1 MISKIHIPKGT
12 LPYIFGS
19 DHDELKLNLVNEE
32 MDIDLNYIEN
42 KNSSG
47 SKRESKYISNFW
59 GENIQSVSAIVG
71 NNGAGKSTLLK
82 AIRDGNCQ
90 FIGTDGKK
98 IPHNSKLIFY
108 YNSILGY
115 DDTPNTRSKTKN
127 VLTLSKF
134 SILQNDREYADS
146 EFSRFLKIH
155 NNAMLERIFRLIKNK
170 KIYAKLLE
178 LGLPTINN
186 IKIKI
191 NHSNKDYYNIP
202 DTFKPFFQYFKDDSE
217 RKQKDVERIFE
228 SKDNSINNEKEFYEK
243 SLYERKSIEKHLF
256 KENIIEAVIKRVH
269 LIFEE
274 TGNIYIR
281 EGFIRGGKTVE
292 YLKTKNI
299 CGLEEAFYW
308 FLDNAYI
315 KVNNIEF
322 QLPVQE
328 IKKLIEVLL
337 SKIEKSN
344 EFDFLRNYPNYHNYV
359 FNANNFN
366 TLEIID
372 AYQDFT
378 KEFKKHFKVTD
389 EPLFNFSTDRELS
402 SGEKLMYEQFS
413 IFNEQVSRIEK
424 KRDKLNNTDEYL
436 ILLDEADVCF
446 HPLWKKKY
454 INMLLEILPLIF
466 VNKKLQIIFTT
477 HDPLTLSDIPHQNI
491 LFLGKGENY
500 TKVLTNKRK
509 TFGANI
515 SNLLADSFFL
525 EDGLVGDFA
534 KKKIEEVIH
543 VLNKMIENKNNNQHI
558 DISQEEQQRIRYL
571 IRMVDE
577 HIIQSK
583 LIKMYNEAF
592 GPSIDNEIQ
601 ELEERLNYLKNLK
614 NKTHD

>member
-1 MISKIHIPKGT
+1 MISKIHIPKRT

-19 DHDELKLNLVNEE
+19 DHEALTLNLVNEA
-32 MDIDLNYIEN
+32 MGTDLNYIEN

-47 SKRESKYISNFW
+47 SKKEPKYISNFW

-98 IPHNSKLIFY
+98 IPHNSKLILY

-115 DDTPNTRSKTKN
+115 DDTPSVILNTKN

-134 SILQNDREYADS
+134 SLLKEGS
-146 EFSRFLKIH
+146 EHLNSDFSRLLKVH
-155 NNAMLERIFRLIKNK
+155 NNAMFEKILSLIQNQKVYN
-170 KIYAKLLE
+170 KLLE
-178 LGLPTINN
+178 LGLPSINN
-186 IKIKI
+186 INIKL
-191 NHSNKDYYNIP
+191 NYSNKDYYNIP
-202 DTFKPFFQYFKDDSE
+202 DIFKPFFQYFKDDRD
-217 RKQKDVERIFE
+217 RKQKERKKIFE
-228 SKDNSINNEKEFYEK
+228 SRDNSINRNKE
-243 SLYERKSIEKHLF
+243 LF
-256 KENIIEAVIKRVH
+256 KVEIIEAVIKRVH
-269 LIFEE
+269 SIFEK

-292 YLKTKNI
+292 YLKTKKI
-299 CGLEEAFYW
+299 YGLKDAFYW

-315 KVNNIEF
+315 KVDNQEF
-322 QLPVQE
+322 ELPVQE

-337 SKIEKSN
+337 STIEKSN
-344 EFDFLRNYPNYHNYV
+344 EFDIRHDYY
-359 FNANNFN
+359 FNASNLN

-413 IFNEQVSRIEK
+413 IFNEQVYRIEK

-454 INMLLEILPLIF
+454 INMLLEVLPLIF

-491 LFLGKGENY
+491 LFLGKGEKC

-558 DISQEEQQRIRYL
+558 DISQEEQQRIRKL

>member
-47 SKRESKYISNFW
+47 SERESKYISNFW

-90 FIGTDGKK
+90 FIGADGEE

-115 DDTPNTRSKTKN
+115 DDTPSVSLNTKN
-127 VLTLSKF
+127 VLTISKF
-134 SILQNDREYADS
+134 SLLKEGSEHFNSDFSTYLEIHNSAMFEKMINLFKNKEVYNKLLEMGLPKINNIEIKLNPNYPDEYYNNIVYDNVPFKFIQFFEYFKTDCNDRE
-146 EFSRFLKIH
+146 E
-155 NNAMLERIFRLIKNK
+155 LE
-170 KIYAKLLE
+170 KIYE
-178 LGLPTINN
+178 RTYSTN
-186 IKIKI
+186 
-191 NHSNKDYYNIP
+191 NKDKEI
-202 DTFKPFFQYFKDDSE
+202 FKI
-217 RKQKDVERIFE
+217 R
-228 SKDNSINNEKEFYEK
+228 
-243 SLYERKSIEKHLF
+243 
-256 KENIIEAVIKRVH
+256 IIESIINRVR
-269 LIFEE
+269 LIFEK
-274 TGNIYIR
+274 TGNKYLL
-281 EGFIRGGKTVE
+281 EGFIRKGKTVE

-299 CGLEEAFYW
+299 CGLKEAFYW

-328 IKKLIEVLL
+328 IKNLIEVLL

-344 EFDFLRNYPNYHNYV
+344 DSDYFDG
-359 FNANNFN
+359 FNADNLD

-372 AYQDFT
+372 AFQNFVIS
-378 KEFKKHFKVTD
+378 FQKHFKYID
-389 EPLFNFSTDRELS
+389 NPLFNFSTDIELS
-402 SGEKLMYEQFS
+402 SGEKLMFEQFS
-413 IFNEQVSRIEK
+413 IFNEQVYRIENEIDVK
-424 KRDKLNNTDEYL
+424 NNTDEYL

-454 INMLLEILPLIF
+454 INMLLEVLPLIF

-491 LFLGKGENY
+491 LFLGKGKKY

-543 VLNKMIENKNNNQHI
+543 VMNKMIENKNNNQHI

>member
-19 DHDELKLNLVNEE
+19 DYDVLTINLVNEE

-90 FIGTDGKK
+90 FIGADGED
-98 IPHNSKLIFY
+98 IPHNSKLILY

-115 DDTPNTRSKTKN
+115 DDTPSVILNTKN
-127 VLTLSKF
+127 VLTISKF
-134 SILQNDREYADS
+134 SLLKEGS
-146 EFSRFLKIH
+146 EHFNSDFSTYLEIH
-155 NNAMLERIFRLIKNK
+155 NSAMFEKMINLFKNK
-170 KIYAKLLE
+170 EVYNKLLE
-178 LGLPTINN
+178 VGLPKINN
-186 IKIKI
+186 IKIKLNPNYPDEYYNNI
-191 NHSNKDYYNIP
+191 VYDNVPFKFIQFFEYFKTDCNDREVLEKIYERPYNTINKDKEI
-202 DTFKPFFQYFKDDSE
+202 FKI
-217 RKQKDVERIFE
+217 R
-228 SKDNSINNEKEFYEK
+228 
-243 SLYERKSIEKHLF
+243 
-256 KENIIEAVIKRVH
+256 IIESIINRVR
-269 LIFEE
+269 LIFEK
-274 TGNIYIR
+274 TGNKYLL
-281 EGFIRGGKTVE
+281 EGFIRKGKTVE

-299 CGLEEAFYW
+299 CGLKEAFYW
-308 FLDNAYI
+308 FLDNAFI
-315 KVNNIEF
+315 KFKNIEF

-344 EFDFLRNYPNYHNYV
+344 DSDYFDS
-359 FNANNFN
+359 FNADNLDS
-366 TLEIID
+366 LEIID
-372 AYQDFT
+372 AFQNFVIS
-378 KEFKKHFKVTD
+378 FQKHFKYID
-389 EPLFNFSTDRELS
+389 NPLLNFSTDRELS

-413 IFNEQVSRIEK
+413 IFNEQVSRIE
-424 KRDKLNNTDEYL
+424 NEIGIENISDEYL

-477 HDPLTLSDIPHQNI
+477 HDPLTLSDIPYQNI

-558 DISQEEQQRIRYL
+558 DISDEEQLRIRNL
-571 IRMVDE
+571 ISMVDE

-583 LIKMYNEAF
+583 LIKMYNEVF
-592 GPSIDNEIQ
+592 RPSIDNEIQ

>member
-1 MISKIHIPKGT
+1 MISKIHIPKRT

-19 DHDELKLNLVNEE
+19 DHEALTLNLVNEA
-32 MDIDLNYIEN
+32 MGTDLNYIEN

-47 SKRESKYISNFW
+47 SKKEPKYISNFW

-90 FIGTDGKK
+90 FIGADDNE

-115 DDTPNTRSKTKN
+115 DDTPNTSSPLQN
-127 VLTLSKF
+127 VLTLSKYSLLNKDSGY
-134 SILQNDREYADS
+134 SIPS
-146 EFSRFLKIH
+146 FSRYLEEH

-170 KIYAKLLE
+170 KIYTKLLE
-178 LGLPTINN
+178 LGLPKINN
-186 IKIKI
+186 IEIKVNRNFI
-191 NHSNKDYYNIP
+191 SYKNMP
-202 DTFKPFFQYFKDDSE
+202 DTFKPFFQYFKDDSARRHIE
-217 RKQKDVERIFE
+217 VDKIFE
-228 SKDNSINNEKEFYEK
+228 RNDNSFNRKKEFLK
-243 SLYERKSIEKHLF
+243 VK
-256 KENIIEAVIKRVH
+256 IIEAVIQRVH
-269 LIFEE
+269 LFFEI
-274 TGNIYIR
+274 TGNIYTR
-281 EGFIRGGKTVE
+281 EGFIKGDKTVR
-292 YLKTKNI
+292 YLKTKKI
-299 CGLEEAFYW
+299 YGLKDAFFWY
-308 FLDNAYI
+308 LDNAYI

-328 IKKLIEVLL
+328 IKKLIDVLL
-337 SKIEKSN
+337 STFEKSN
-344 EFDFLRNYPNYHNYV
+344 EFDIRHDYY
-359 FNANNFN
+359 FNASNLN

-413 IFNEQVSRIEK
+413 IFNEQIYHIEK
-424 KRDKLNNTDEYL
+424 KRDKLNNIDEYL

-454 INMLLEILPLIF
+454 INMLLEVLPLIF

-583 LIKMYNEAF
+583 LIKMYNEVF
-592 GPSIDNEIQ
+592 GPSIENEIH

>member
-19 DHDELKLNLVNEE
+19 DHEALTLNLVNEA
-32 MDIDLNYIEN
+32 MDTDLNYIEN

-47 SKRESKYISNFW
+47 SKKEPKYISNFW

-115 DDTPNTRSKTKN
+115 DDTPNTSSPLQN

-134 SILQNDREYADS
+134 SILKKDREYADP
-146 EFSRFLKIH
+146 EFSMFLKIH
-155 NNAMLERIFRLIKNK
+155 NNAMLERILNLIKNK
-170 KIYAKLLE
+170 KVYTKLLE

-202 DTFKPFFQYFKDDSE
+202 DTFKPFFQYFNDDRE
-217 RKQKDVERIFE
+217 RKQKERKKILE
-228 SKDNSINNEKEFYEK
+228 RKDYSNNEDKEILK
-243 SLYERKSIEKHLF
+243 VK
-256 KENIIEAVIKRVH
+256 IIKAVIKRIH

-292 YLKTKNI
+292 YLKTKKI
-299 CGLEEAFYW
+299 YGLKDAFFWY
-308 FLDNAYI
+308 LDNAYI

-328 IKKLIEVLL
+328 IKKLIDILL
-337 SKIEKSN
+337 STIEKSN
-344 EFDFLRNYPNYHNYV
+344 KFDFLSDYRGFLNYD
-359 FNANNFN
+359 FIANSLD

-558 DISQEEQQRIRYL
+558 DISDEEQQRIRYL

-583 LIKMYNEAF
+583 LIKMYNEVF
-592 GPSIDNEIQ
+592 GPSIENEIH

>member
-1 MISKIHIPKGT
+1 MISKIHIPKET

-19 DHDELKLNLVNEE
+19 DHKALTLNLVNEA
-32 MDIDLNYIEN
+32 MGTDLNYIEN
-42 KNSSG
+42 KSSSG
-47 SKRESKYISNFW
+47 SKKEPKYISNFW

-115 DDTPNTRSKTKN
+115 DDTPNTSSPLQN
-127 VLTLSKF
+127 VLTLSKY
-134 SILQNDREYADS
+134 SILKKDSEYADP

-170 KIYAKLLE
+170 KVYTKLLE

-202 DTFKPFFQYFKDDSE
+202 DTFKPFFQYFKDDRE
-217 RKQKDVERIFE
+217 RKQKER
-228 SKDNSINNEKEFYEK
+228 EKI
-243 SLYERKSIEKHLF
+243 LERKDYLINED
-256 KENIIEAVIKRVH
+256 KENLKVKIIKAVIKRIH

-292 YLKTKNI
+292 YLKTKKI
-299 CGLEEAFYW
+299 YGLKDAFFWY
-308 FLDNAYI
+308 LDNAYI

-328 IKKLIEVLL
+328 IKKLIDILL
-337 SKIEKSN
+337 STIEKSN
-344 EFDFLRNYPNYHNYV
+344 EFDFLSGYRGFLNYD
-359 FNANNFN
+359 FIANDLD

-389 EPLFNFSTDRELS
+389 EPLFNFSTDRKLS

-413 IFNEQVSRIEK
+413 IFNEQVSRIENEIGI
-424 KRDKLNNTDEYL
+424 DNISDEYL

-558 DISQEEQQRIRYL
+558 DISQEEQQRIRKL

>member
-19 DHDELKLNLVNEE
+19 DHEALTLNLVNEA
-32 MDIDLNYIEN
+32 MDTDLNYIEN

-47 SKRESKYISNFW
+47 SKKEPKYISNFW

-90 FIGTDGKK
+90 FIGADGKK
-98 IPHNSKLIFY
+98 IPHNSKLILY

-115 DDTPNTRSKTKN
+115 DDTPNTRSPLQN
-127 VLTLSKF
+127 VLTLSKYSLLKKDTEDTF
-134 SILQNDREYADS
+134 QS
-146 EFSRFLKIH
+146 FSRYLEEH
-155 NNAMLERIFRLIKNK
+155 NNAMFEIILDLTKNQK
-170 KIYAKLLE
+170 VYTKLLE
-178 LGLPTINN
+178 LGLPKINN
-186 IKIKI
+186 IEIII
-191 NHSNKDYYNIP
+191 NRPYKDYYNIP
-202 DTFKPFFQYFKDDSE
+202 DTFKPFIQYFIDDRDRE
-217 RKQKDVERIFE
+217 QKDREKIFE
-228 SKDNSINNEKEFYEK
+228 RKDNSINRKKKFYK
-243 SLYERKSIEKHLF
+243 RKVF
-256 KENIIEAVIKRVH
+256 KKQFRENIIQAVIGKIQ
-269 LIFEE
+269 LIFEKM
-274 TGNIYIR
+274 GNKYLL
-281 EGFIRGGKTVE
+281 EGFIKGGKTVE
-292 YLKTKNI
+292 YLKTNKI
-299 CGLEEAFYW
+299 YGLKDAFYW
-308 FLDNAYI
+308 FLNNAYI
-315 KVNNIEF
+315 KVDNQEF
-322 QLPVQE
+322 ELPVQE
-328 IKKLIEVLL
+328 IKKLIEVLIAKL
-337 SKIEKSN
+337 EKSID
-344 EFDFLRNYPNYHNYV
+344 FDYSYD
-359 FNANNFN
+359 FNANNLDIF
-366 TLEIID
+366 EIKD
-372 AYQDFT
+372 AFQNFLVPFQKYY
-378 KEFKKHFKVTD
+378 KNID
-389 EPLFNFSTDRELS
+389 EPLFNLSTDRELS

-413 IFNEQVSRIEK
+413 IFNEQVSRIENAL
-424 KRDKLNNTDEYL
+424 DVENNTDEYL

-454 INMLLEILPLIF
+454 INMLLEVLPLIF

-477 HDPLTLSDIPHQNI
+477 HDPLTLSDIPYQNI

-558 DISQEEQQRIRYL
+558 DISDEEQLRIRNL
-571 IRMVDE
+571 ISMVDE

-583 LIKMYNEAF
+583 LIKMYNEVF

>member
-1 MISKIHIPKGT
+1 MISEIHIPKGT

-19 DHDELKLNLVNEE
+19 DHEALTLNLVNEA
-32 MDIDLNYIEN
+32 MGTDLNYIEN
-42 KNSSG
+42 KSSSG
-47 SKRESKYISNFW
+47 SKKEPKYISNFW

-90 FIGTDGKK
+90 FIGADGKK

-115 DDTPNTRSKTKN
+115 DDTPNTSSPLQN
-127 VLTLSKF
+127 VLTLSKY
-134 SILQNDREYADS
+134 SILKKDSEYADP

-170 KIYAKLLE
+170 KVYTKLLE

-202 DTFKPFFQYFKDDSE
+202 DTFKPFFQYFKDDRE
-217 RKQKDVERIFE
+217 RKQKEREKILE
-228 SKDNSINNEKEFYEK
+228 RKDYSNNED
-243 SLYERKSIEKHLF
+243 
-256 KENIIEAVIKRVH
+256 KENLKVKIIKAVIKRIH

-292 YLKTKNI
+292 YLKTKKI
-299 CGLEEAFYW
+299 YGLKDAFFWY
-308 FLDNAYI
+308 LDNAYI

-328 IKKLIEVLL
+328 IKKLIDILL
-337 SKIEKSN
+337 STIEKSN
-344 EFDFLRNYPNYHNYV
+344 KFDFLSDYRGYLNYD
-359 FNANNFN
+359 FIANNLD

-413 IFNEQVSRIEK
+413 IFNEQVSRIENAL
-424 KRDKLNNTDEYL
+424 DVENNTDEYL

-454 INMLLEILPLIF
+454 INMLLEVLPLIF

-491 LFLGKGENY
+491 LFLGKGKKY

-558 DISQEEQQRIRYL
+558 DISEEEQQRIRNL

>member
-19 DHDELKLNLVNEE
+19 DHEALTLNLVNEV
-32 MDIDLNYIEN
+32 IDTGLNYIEN
-42 KNSSG
+42 KNSSD
-47 SKRESKYISNFW
+47 SKKEPKYISNFW

-90 FIGTDGKK
+90 FIGTDGKE

-115 DDTPNTRSKTKN
+115 DDTPNTSSPLQN
-127 VLTLSKF
+127 VLTLSKY
-134 SILQNDREYADS
+134 SLLNKDS
-146 EFSRFLKIH
+146 EDGLLGFSTYLEIH
-155 NNAMLERIFRLIKNK
+155 NSTMLEKMINLIKNK
-170 KIYAKLLE
+170 EVYNKLLE
-178 LGLPTINN
+178 LGLPKINN
-186 IKIKI
+186 IEIKL
-191 NHSNKDYYNIP
+191 NPNYLDEYYNNKVYDNVP
-202 DTFKPFFQYFKDDSE
+202 LKFTQFFEYFKTDCNDRE
-217 RKQKDVERIFE
+217 EL
-228 SKDNSINNEKEFYEK
+228 EKI
-243 SLYERKSIEKHLF
+243 YERTYNTINIDKEIFKIRVIESII
-256 KENIIEAVIKRVH
+256 NRVR
-269 LIFEE
+269 LIFEK
-274 TGNIYIR
+274 TGNKYFY
-281 EGFIRGGKTVE
+281 EGFIKGGKTVE

-299 CGLEEAFYW
+299 CGLKDAFYW
-308 FLDNAYI
+308 YLDNAYI
-315 KVNNIEF
+315 KFNNIEF

-328 IKKLIEVLL
+328 IKNLIEVLL

-344 EFDFLRNYPNYHNYV
+344 DSYYFDS
-359 FNANNFN
+359 FNADNLD

-372 AYQDFT
+372 AFQNFVIS
-378 KEFKKHFKVTD
+378 FQKHFKYID
-389 EPLFNFSTDRELS
+389 NPLFNFSTDIELS
-402 SGEKLMYEQFS
+402 SGEKLMFEQFS
-413 IFNEQVSRIEK
+413 IFNEQVYRIENEIDVK
-424 KRDKLNNTDEYL
+424 NNTDEYL

-454 INMLLEILPLIF
+454 INMLLEVLPLIF

-491 LFLGKGENY
+491 LFLGKGEKY

-558 DISQEEQQRIRYL
+558 DISDEEQLRIRNL

-577 HIIQSK
+577 SIIQSK
-583 LIKMYNEAF
+583 LIKMYNEVF

-614 NKTHD
+614 YKTHD

>member
-19 DHDELKLNLVNEE
+19 DHEALTLNLVNEA
-32 MDIDLNYIEN
+32 MGTDLNYIEN

-47 SKRESKYISNFW
+47 SKKEPKYISNFW

-115 DDTPNTRSKTKN
+115 NDTPNTSSPLQN
-127 VLTLSKF
+127 VLTLSKY
-134 SILQNDREYADS
+134 SILKKDSEYADP

-170 KIYAKLLE
+170 KVYTKLLE

-202 DTFKPFFQYFKDDSE
+202 DTFKPFFQYFKDDRE
-217 RKQKDVERIFE
+217 RKQKEREKILE
-228 SKDNSINNEKEFYEK
+228 RKVYLNNED
-243 SLYERKSIEKHLF
+243 
-256 KENIIEAVIKRVH
+256 KENLKVKIIKAVIKRIH

-292 YLKTKNI
+292 YLKTKKI
-299 CGLEEAFYW
+299 YGLKDAFFWY
-308 FLDNAYI
+308 LDNAYI

-328 IKKLIEVLL
+328 IKKLIDILL
-337 SKIEKSN
+337 STIEKSN
-344 EFDFLRNYPNYHNYV
+344 KFNFFSVYRGFLDYDFI
-359 FNANNFN
+359 ANDLE

-413 IFNEQVSRIEK
+413 IFNEQVSRIENEIGI
-424 KRDKLNNTDEYL
+424 DNISDEYL

-558 DISQEEQQRIRYL
+558 DISQEEQQRIRKL

>member
-1 MISKIHIPKGT
+1 MISEIHIPKGT

-19 DHDELKLNLVNEE
+19 DHEALTLNLVNEA

-90 FIGTDGKK
+90 FIGTDGEE

-115 DDTPNTRSKTKN
+115 DDTPNFRSKTKN
-127 VLTLSKF
+127 VLTVSKF
-134 SILQNDREYADS
+134 SILKKDREYADP

-170 KIYAKLLE
+170 KVYTKLLE

-186 IKIKI
+186 IEIKVNSYFI
-191 NHSNKDYYNIP
+191 SNKNMP
-202 DTFKPFFQYFKDDSE
+202 DKFKPFFKYFKNDKD
-217 RKQKDVERIFE
+217 RKQKEREKILE
-228 SKDNSINNEKEFYEK
+228 RKDYSNNED
-243 SLYERKSIEKHLF
+243 
-256 KENIIEAVIKRVH
+256 KENLKVKIIEAVIERVR
-269 LIFEE
+269 LFFGK

-281 EGFIRGGKTVE
+281 EGFIRGEKTVE

-299 CGLEEAFYW
+299 YGLKEAFYW

-315 KVNNIEF
+315 KVDNQEF
-322 QLPVQE
+322 ELPVQE

-337 SKIEKSN
+337 STIEKSN
-344 EFDFLRNYPNYHNYV
+344 KFDFLSDNRDYHNYD
-359 FNANNFN
+359 FIANNLD

-372 AYQDFT
+372 AYQDFN
-378 KEFKKHFKVTD
+378 KEFKKHFKKVTHK
-389 EPLFNFSTDRELS
+389 PLFNFSTDRELS

-413 IFNEQVSRIEK
+413 IFNEQIYRIEK

-454 INMLLEILPLIF
+454 INMLLEVLPLIF

-491 LFLGKGENY
+491 LFLGKGKNY

-558 DISQEEQQRIRYL
+558 DISEEEQQRIRKL

>member
-19 DHDELKLNLVNEE
+19 DHEALTLNLVNEA
-32 MDIDLNYIEN
+32 MDTDLNYIEN
-42 KNSSG
+42 KNSFG
-47 SKRESKYISNFW
+47 SKKEPKYISNFW

-90 FIGTDGKK
+90 FIGADGKK

-115 DDTPNTRSKTKN
+115 DDTPNTSSPFQN
-127 VLTLSKF
+127 VLTLSKY
-134 SILQNDREYADS
+134 SILKKDSEYADP

-170 KIYAKLLE
+170 KVYTKLLE

-186 IKIKI
+186 IKIKL

-202 DTFKPFFQYFKDDSE
+202 DTFKPFFQYFKDDRE
-217 RKQKDVERIFE
+217 RKRKEEERIFE
-228 SKDNSINNEKEFYEK
+228 RKYNSINSEKEFYK
-243 SLYERKSIEKHLF
+243 KKLYYVRKSFEKHLL
-256 KENIIEAVIKRVH
+256 KENIIKAVIKRIH

-292 YLKTKNI
+292 YLKTKKI
-299 CGLEEAFYW
+299 YGLKDAFFWY
-308 FLDNAYI
+308 LDNAYI

-328 IKKLIEVLL
+328 IKKLIDVLL
-337 SKIEKSN
+337 STFEKSN
-344 EFDFLRNYPNYHNYV
+344 EFDIRHDYY
-359 FNANNFN
+359 FNASNLN

-454 INMLLEILPLIF
+454 INMLLEVLPLIF

-558 DISQEEQQRIRYL
+558 DISEEEQLRIRNL
-571 IRMVDE
+571 ISMVDE

-583 LIKMYNEAF
+583 LIKMYNEVF

>member
-19 DHDELKLNLVNEE
+19 DHEALTINLVNEE
-32 MDIDLNYIEN
+32 MDTGLNYIEN

-90 FIGTDGKK
+90 FIGADGEE

-115 DDTPNTRSKTKN
+115 DDTPNTRSPLQN

-134 SILQNDREYADS
+134 SILKKDREYVDP

-170 KIYAKLLE
+170 KVYTKLLE

-202 DTFKPFFQYFKDDSE
+202 DTFKPFFQYFKDDRE
-217 RKQKDVERIFE
+217 RKQKEEEKIFERI
-228 SKDNSINNEKEFYEK
+228 DNSINRNKE
-243 SLYERKSIEKHLF
+243 LF
-256 KENIIEAVIKRVH
+256 KVEIIEAVIKRV
-269 LIFEE
+269 LSIFEE
-274 TGNIYIR
+274 TGYIYIC

-292 YLKTKNI
+292 YLKTKKI
-299 CGLEEAFYW
+299 YGLKDAFFWY
-308 FLDNAYI
+308 LDNAYI

-328 IKKLIEVLL
+328 IKKLIDVLL
-337 SKIEKSN
+337 STFEKSN
-344 EFDFLRNYPNYHNYV
+344 EFDIRHDYY
-359 FNANNFN
+359 FNASNLN

-372 AYQDFT
+372 AYQNFT

-389 EPLFNFSTDRELS
+389 NPLFNFSTDRELS

-454 INMLLEILPLIF
+454 INMLLEVLPLIF

-558 DISQEEQQRIRYL
+558 DISDEEQLRIRNL

-592 GPSIDNEIQ
+592 WPSIDNEIQ

>member
-1 MISKIHIPKGT
+1 MISKIHIPKET

-115 DDTPNTRSKTKN
+115 DDTPNTSSPLQN
-127 VLTLSKF
+127 VLTLSKY
-134 SILQNDREYADS
+134 SILKKDSEYADP

-170 KIYAKLLE
+170 KVYTKLLE

-202 DTFKPFFQYFKDDSE
+202 DTFKPFFQYFKDDRE
-217 RKQKDVERIFE
+217 RKQKEREKILE
-228 SKDNSINNEKEFYEK
+228 RKDYSINED
-243 SLYERKSIEKHLF
+243 
-256 KENIIEAVIKRVH
+256 KENLKVKIIKAVIKRIH

-292 YLKTKNI
+292 YLKTKKI
-299 CGLEEAFYW
+299 YGLKGAFFWY
-308 FLDNAYI
+308 LDNAYI

-328 IKKLIEVLL
+328 IKKLIDILL
-337 SKIEKSN
+337 STIEKSN
-344 EFDFLRNYPNYHNYV
+344 KFDFLSDYRSFLNYD
-359 FNANNFN
+359 FIANSLD

-558 DISQEEQQRIRYL
+558 DISQEEQQRIRKL

-577 HIIQSK
+577 QIIQSK

>member
-19 DHDELKLNLVNEE
+19 DHEALTLNLVNEA
-32 MDIDLNYIEN
+32 MDTDLNYIEN

-47 SKRESKYISNFW
+47 SKKEPKYISNFW

-90 FIGTDGKK
+90 FIGADDNE

-115 DDTPNTRSKTKN
+115 DDTPNTSSPLQN

-134 SILQNDREYADS
+134 SLLKKDS
-146 EFSRFLKIH
+146 EDGLLGFSAYLEIH
-155 NNAMLERIFRLIKNK
+155 NSTMLEKMINLIKNK
-170 KIYAKLLE
+170 EVYNKLLE
-178 LGLPTINN
+178 VGLPKINN
-186 IKIKI
+186 IEIKLNPNYPDEYYNNIVYDNVPFKFIQFFEYFKTDCNDREELEKIYERTY
-191 NHSNKDYYNIP
+191 NTNNKDKEI
-202 DTFKPFFQYFKDDSE
+202 FKI
-217 RKQKDVERIFE
+217 R
-228 SKDNSINNEKEFYEK
+228 
-243 SLYERKSIEKHLF
+243 
-256 KENIIEAVIKRVH
+256 IIESIINRVR
-269 LIFEE
+269 LIFEK
-274 TGNIYIR
+274 TGNKYLL
-281 EGFIRGGKTVE
+281 EGFIRKGKTVE

-299 CGLEEAFYW
+299 CGLKEAFYW

-315 KVNNIEF
+315 KFNNIEF

-328 IKKLIEVLL
+328 IKNLIEVLL

-344 EFDFLRNYPNYHNYV
+344 DSYYFDS
-359 FNANNFN
+359 FNADNLD

-372 AYQDFT
+372 AFQNFVIS
-378 KEFKKHFKVTD
+378 FQKHFKYID
-389 EPLFNFSTDRELS
+389 NPLFNFSTDIELS
-402 SGEKLMYEQFS
+402 SGEKLMFEQFS
-413 IFNEQVSRIEK
+413 IFNEQVYRIENEIDVK
-424 KRDKLNNTDEYL
+424 NNTDEYL

-454 INMLLEILPLIF
+454 INMLLEVLPLIF

-558 DISQEEQQRIRYL
+558 DISDEEQLRIRNL

-583 LIKMYNEAF
+583 LIKMYNEVF
-592 GPSIDNEIQ
+592 GPSIENEIH

>member
-19 DHDELKLNLVNEE
+19 DHKALTLNLVNEA
-32 MDIDLNYIEN
+32 MGTDLNYIEN
-42 KNSSG
+42 KSSSG
-47 SKRESKYISNFW
+47 SKKEPKYISNFW

-115 DDTPNTRSKTKN
+115 NDTPNTSSPLQN
-127 VLTLSKF
+127 VLTLSKY
-134 SILQNDREYADS
+134 SILKKDSEYADP

-170 KIYAKLLE
+170 KVYTKLLE

-186 IKIKI
+186 INIKL
-191 NHSNKDYYNIP
+191 NYSNKDYYNIP
-202 DTFKPFFQYFKDDSE
+202 DTFKPFFQYFKDDRE
-217 RKQKDVERIFE
+217 RKQKEREKILE
-228 SKDNSINNEKEFYEK
+228 RKDYSINKN
-243 SLYERKSIEKHLF
+243 
-256 KENIIEAVIKRVH
+256 KENLKVKIIKAVIKRIH

-292 YLKTKNI
+292 YLKTKKI
-299 CGLEEAFYW
+299 YGLKDAFFWY
-308 FLDNAYI
+308 LDNAYI

-328 IKKLIEVLL
+328 IKKLIDILL
-337 SKIEKSN
+337 STIEKSN
-344 EFDFLRNYPNYHNYV
+344 EFNFFSDYRGFLNYDFI
-359 FNANNFN
+359 ANDLE

-413 IFNEQVSRIEK
+413 IFNEQVSRIENEIGI
-424 KRDKLNNTDEYL
+424 DNISDEYL

-491 LFLGKGENY
+491 LFLGKGEKY

-558 DISQEEQQRIRYL
+558 DISQEEQQRIRKL

-614 NKTHD
+614 NLKNKTHD

>member
-19 DHDELKLNLVNEE
+19 DHEALTLNLVNKA
-32 MDIDLNYIEN
+32 MDTDLNYIEN

-47 SKRESKYISNFW
+47 SKKEPKYISNFW

-90 FIGTDGKK
+90 FIGADGKK
-98 IPHNSKLIFY
+98 IPHNSKLILY

-115 DDTPNTRSKTKN
+115 DDTPNTRSPLQN
-127 VLTLSKF
+127 VLTLSKYSLLKKDTEDTFQSF
-134 SILQNDREYADS
+134 SKYLE
-146 EFSRFLKIH
+146 EH
-155 NNAMLERIFRLIKNK
+155 NNAMFEIILDLTKNQK
-170 KIYAKLLE
+170 VYTKLLE
-178 LGLPTINN
+178 LGLPKINN
-186 IKIKI
+186 IEIII
-191 NHSNKDYYNIP
+191 NRPYKDYYNIP
-202 DTFKPFFQYFKDDSE
+202 DTFKPFIQYFIDDRDRE
-217 RKQKDVERIFE
+217 QKDREKIFE
-228 SKDNSINNEKEFYEK
+228 RKDNSINRKKKFYKRKVFEKQF
-243 SLYERKSIEKHLF
+243 R
-256 KENIIEAVIKRVH
+256 ENIIQAVIGKIQ
-269 LIFEE
+269 LIFEKM
-274 TGNIYIR
+274 GNKYLL
-281 EGFIRGGKTVE
+281 EGFIKGGKTVE
-292 YLKTKNI
+292 YLKTNKI
-299 CGLEEAFYW
+299 YGLKDAFYW
-308 FLDNAYI
+308 FLNNAYI
-315 KVNNIEF
+315 KVDNQEF
-322 QLPVQE
+322 ELPVQE
-328 IKKLIEVLL
+328 IKKLIEVLIAKL
-337 SKIEKSN
+337 EKSID
-344 EFDFLRNYPNYHNYV
+344 FDYSYD
-359 FNANNFN
+359 FNANNLDIF
-366 TLEIID
+366 EIKD
-372 AYQDFT
+372 AFQNFLIPFQKYY
-378 KEFKKHFKVTD
+378 KNID
-389 EPLFNFSTDRELS
+389 EPLFNLSTDRELS

-413 IFNEQVSRIEK
+413 IFNEQVSRIENAL
-424 KRDKLNNTDEYL
+424 DVENNTDEYL

-454 INMLLEILPLIF
+454 INMLLEVLPLIF

-558 DISQEEQQRIRYL
+558 DISDEEQLRIRNL
-571 IRMVDE
+571 ISMVDE

-583 LIKMYNEAF
+583 LIKMYNEVF

>member
-115 DDTPNTRSKTKN
+115 DDTPNTSSPLQN
-127 VLTLSKF
+127 VLTLSKYSLLNKDSGYSIPSF
-134 SILQNDREYADS
+134 SSYLS
-146 EFSRFLKIH
+146 IH
-155 NNAMLERIFRLIKNK
+155 NNAMFEKILSLIQNK
-170 KIYAKLLE
+170 KVYNKLLE
-178 LGLPTINN
+178 LGLPSINN
-186 IKIKI
+186 IKIKLNFFSRI
-191 NHSNKDYYNIP
+191 TYHIPDKYKAFFDYFNYDLRRGSKELEKIFKKSDKLINKDKEIL
-202 DTFKPFFQYFKDDSE
+202 KE
-217 RKQKDVERIFE
+217 RFIITVITRLLSIFE
-228 SKDNSINNEKEFYEK
+228 NEDNIN
-243 SLYERKSIEKHLF
+243 IQ
-256 KENIIEAVIKRVH
+256 
-269 LIFEE
+269 
-274 TGNIYIR
+274 

-292 YLKTKNI
+292 FLKTKNI
-299 CGLEEAFYW
+299 YGLKEDFYW

-315 KVNNIEF
+315 KVDNQEF
-322 QLPVQE
+322 KLPVQE

-337 SKIEKSN
+337 STVEKSTIEKTNDSAWFN
-344 EFDFLRNYPNYHNYV
+344 S
-359 FNANNFN
+359 FNANY
-366 TLEIID
+366 LDAKKIID
-372 AYQDFT
+372 AYKDFT
-378 KEFKKHFKVTD
+378 NELKKYFKINIRR
-389 EPLFNFSTDRELS
+389 PLFNFFTDRELS
-402 SGEKLMYEQFS
+402 SGEKLMFEQFS
-413 IFNEQVSRIEK
+413 IFNEQVYRIENEIEVK
-424 KRDKLNNTDEYL
+424 NNTDEYL

-454 INMLLEILPLIF
+454 INMLLEVLPLIF

-558 DISQEEQQRIRYL
+558 YISEEEQQRIRNL

-583 LIKMYNEAF
+583 LIKMYNEVF
-592 GPSIDNEIQ
+592 EPSIDNEIQ

>member
-1 MISKIHIPKGT
+1 MISKIHIPKRT

-19 DHDELKLNLVNEE
+19 DHEALTLNLVNEA
-32 MDIDLNYIEN
+32 MGTDLNYIEN

-47 SKRESKYISNFW
+47 SKKEPKYISNFW

-115 DDTPNTRSKTKN
+115 DDTPNTSSPLQN
-127 VLTLSKF
+127 VLTLSKY
-134 SILQNDREYADS
+134 SILKKDS
-146 EFSRFLKIH
+146 EDGLLGFSTYLEIH
-155 NNAMLERIFRLIKNK
+155 NSTMLEKMINLIKNK
-170 KIYAKLLE
+170 EVYNKLLE
-178 LGLPTINN
+178 LGLPKINN
-186 IKIKI
+186 IKIKL
-191 NHSNKDYYNIP
+191 NPNLNYFDEYYNNEVYDNVP
-202 DTFKPFFQYFKDDSE
+202 FKFIQFFEYFKTDCNDRE
-217 RKQKDVERIFE
+217 ELDKI
-228 SKDNSINNEKEFYEK
+228 
-243 SLYERKSIEKHLF
+243 YERTYNTINIDKEIFKIRVIESII
-256 KENIIEAVIKRVH
+256 NRVG
-269 LIFEE
+269 LIFDK
-274 TGNIYIR
+274 TGNKYLYD
-281 EGFIRGGKTVE
+281 GFIKGGKTVE

-299 CGLEEAFYW
+299 YGLKDAFYW
-308 FLDNAYI
+308 YLDNAYI
-315 KVNNIEF
+315 KFNNIEF

-328 IKKLIEVLL
+328 IKNLIEVLL

-344 EFDFLRNYPNYHNYV
+344 DSYYFDS
-359 FNANNFN
+359 FNADNLD

-372 AYQDFT
+372 AFQNFVIS
-378 KEFKKHFKVTD
+378 FQKHFKYID
-389 EPLFNFSTDRELS
+389 NPLFNFSTDIELS
-402 SGEKLMYEQFS
+402 SGEKLMFEQFS
-413 IFNEQVSRIEK
+413 IFNEQVYRIENEIDVK
-424 KRDKLNNTDEYL
+424 NNTDEYL

-491 LFLGKGENY
+491 LFLVKGENY

-558 DISQEEQQRIRYL
+558 DISDEEQLRIRKL
-571 IRMVDE
+571 ISMVDE

-583 LIKMYNEAF
+583 LIKMYNEVF

>member
-19 DHDELKLNLVNEE
+19 DHEALTLNLVNEA
-32 MDIDLNYIEN
+32 MGTDLNYIEN
-42 KNSSG
+42 KSSSG
-47 SKRESKYISNFW
+47 SKKEPKYISNFW

-115 DDTPNTRSKTKN
+115 NDTQNIRSKTKN

-134 SILQNDREYADS
+134 SILKKDREYAEP
-146 EFSRFLKIH
+146 EFSMFLKIH
-155 NNAMLERIFRLIKNK
+155 NNAMLERILNLIKNK
-170 KIYAKLLE
+170 KVYTKLLE

-202 DTFKPFFQYFKDDSE
+202 DTFKPFFQYFKDDRE
-217 RKQKDVERIFE
+217 RKQKEREKILE
-228 SKDNSINNEKEFYEK
+228 RKDYSNNED
-243 SLYERKSIEKHLF
+243 
-256 KENIIEAVIKRVH
+256 KENLKVKIIKAIIKRIH

-292 YLKTKNI
+292 YLKTKKI
-299 CGLEEAFYW
+299 YGLKDAFFWY
-308 FLDNAYI
+308 LDNAYI

-328 IKKLIEVLL
+328 IKKLIDILL
-337 SKIEKSN
+337 STIEKSN
-344 EFDFLRNYPNYHNYV
+344 KFDFLSDYRGYLNYD
-359 FNANNFN
+359 FIANNLD

-454 INMLLEILPLIF
+454 INMLLEVLPLIF

-558 DISQEEQQRIRYL
+558 DISDEEQLRIRYL

-583 LIKMYNEAF
+583 LIKMYNEVF

>member
-19 DHDELKLNLVNEE
+19 DHEALTLNLVNEA
-32 MDIDLNYIEN
+32 MGTDLNYIEN
-42 KNSSG
+42 KSSSG
-47 SKRESKYISNFW
+47 SKKEPKYISNFW

-115 DDTPNTRSKTKN
+115 NDTPNTSSPLQN
-127 VLTLSKF
+127 VLTLSKY
-134 SILQNDREYADS
+134 SILKKDSEYADP

-170 KIYAKLLE
+170 KVYTKLLE

-186 IKIKI
+186 INIKL
-191 NHSNKDYYNIP
+191 NYSNKDYYNIP
-202 DTFKPFFQYFKDDSE
+202 DTFKPFFQYFKDDRE
-217 RKQKDVERIFE
+217 RKQKEREKILE
-228 SKDNSINNEKEFYEK
+228 RKDYSINEN
-243 SLYERKSIEKHLF
+243 
-256 KENIIEAVIKRVH
+256 KENLKVKIIKAVIKRIH

-292 YLKTKNI
+292 YLKTKKI
-299 CGLEEAFYW
+299 YGLKDAFFWY
-308 FLDNAYI
+308 LDNAYI

-328 IKKLIEVLL
+328 IKKLIDILL
-337 SKIEKSN
+337 STIEKSN
-344 EFDFLRNYPNYHNYV
+344 KFNFFSDYRFFLNYDFI
-359 FNANNFN
+359 ANDLE

-413 IFNEQVSRIEK
+413 IFNEQVSRIENEIGI
-424 KRDKLNNTDEYL
+424 DNISDEYL

-454 INMLLEILPLIF
+454 INMLLEVLPLIF

-477 HDPLTLSDIPHQNI
+477 HDPITLSDIPHQNI

-534 KKKIEEVIH
+534 KKKIDEVIH

-558 DISQEEQQRIRYL
+558 DISEEEQLRIRNL
-571 IRMVDE
+571 ISMVDE

-583 LIKMYNEAF
+583 LIKMYNEVF
-592 GPSIDNEIQ
+592 GPSIENEIH

>member
-1 MISKIHIPKGT
+1 MISKIHIPKRT

-19 DHDELKLNLVNEE
+19 DHEALTLNLVNEA
-32 MDIDLNYIEN
+32 MGTDLNYIEN

-47 SKRESKYISNFW
+47 SKKEPKYISNFW
-59 GENIQSVSAIVG
+59 GENIQSVSTIVG

-115 DDTPNTRSKTKN
+115 DDTPNTSSPLQN
-127 VLTLSKF
+127 VLTLSKY
-134 SILQNDREYADS
+134 SILKKDS
-146 EFSRFLKIH
+146 EDGLLGFSTYLEIH
-155 NNAMLERIFRLIKNK
+155 NSTMLEKMINLIKNK
-170 KIYAKLLE
+170 EVYNKLLE
-178 LGLPTINN
+178 LGLPKINN
-186 IKIKI
+186 IKIKL
-191 NHSNKDYYNIP
+191 NPNLNYFDEYYNNEVYDNVP
-202 DTFKPFFQYFKDDSE
+202 FKFIQFFEYFKTDCNDRE
-217 RKQKDVERIFE
+217 ELDKI
-228 SKDNSINNEKEFYEK
+228 
-243 SLYERKSIEKHLF
+243 YERTYNTINIDKEIFKIRVIESII
-256 KENIIEAVIKRVH
+256 NRIG
-269 LIFEE
+269 LIFDK
-274 TGNIYIR
+274 TGNKYLYD
-281 EGFIRGGKTVE
+281 GFIKGGKTVE

-299 CGLEEAFYW
+299 YGLKDAFYW
-308 FLDNAYI
+308 YLDNAYI
-315 KVNNIEF
+315 KFNNIEF

-328 IKKLIEVLL
+328 IKNLIEVLL

-344 EFDFLRNYPNYHNYV
+344 DSYYFDS
-359 FNANNFN
+359 FNADNLD

-372 AYQDFT
+372 AFQNFVIS
-378 KEFKKHFKVTD
+378 FQKHFKYID
-389 EPLFNFSTDRELS
+389 NPLFNFSTDIELS
-402 SGEKLMYEQFS
+402 SGEKLMFEQFS
-413 IFNEQVSRIEK
+413 IFNEQVYRIENEIDVK
-424 KRDKLNNTDEYL
+424 NNTDEYL

-454 INMLLEILPLIF
+454 INMLLEVLPLIF

>member
-19 DHDELKLNLVNEE
+19 DHEALTLNLVNEA
-32 MDIDLNYIEN
+32 MDTDLNYIEN

-47 SKRESKYISNFW
+47 SKKEPKYISNFW

-90 FIGTDGKK
+90 FIGTDVEE

-115 DDTPNTRSKTKN
+115 DDTPSVSLNTKN

-134 SILQNDREYADS
+134 SLLKEGS
-146 EFSRFLKIH
+146 EHLNSDFSRLLKVH
-155 NNAMLERIFRLIKNK
+155 NNAMFEKILSLIQNQKVYN
-170 KIYAKLLE
+170 KLLE
-178 LGLPTINN
+178 LGLPSINN
-186 IKIKI
+186 IKIKLNFFSRI
-191 NHSNKDYYNIP
+191 TYHIPDKYKAFFDYFNYDLRRGSKELEKIFKKSDKLINKDKEIL
-202 DTFKPFFQYFKDDSE
+202 KE
-217 RKQKDVERIFE
+217 RFIITVITRLLSIFE
-228 SKDNSINNEKEFYEK
+228 NEDNIN
-243 SLYERKSIEKHLF
+243 IQ
-256 KENIIEAVIKRVH
+256 
-269 LIFEE
+269 
-274 TGNIYIR
+274 

-292 YLKTKNI
+292 FLKTKNI
-299 CGLEEAFYW
+299 YGLKEDFYW

-315 KVNNIEF
+315 KVDNQEF
-322 QLPVQE
+322 KLPVQE

-337 SKIEKSN
+337 STVEKSTIEKTNDSAWFN
-344 EFDFLRNYPNYHNYV
+344 S
-359 FNANNFN
+359 FNANY
-366 TLEIID
+366 LDAKKIID
-372 AYQDFT
+372 AYKDFT
-378 KEFKKHFKVTD
+378 NELKKYFKINIRR
-389 EPLFNFSTDRELS
+389 PLFNFFTDRELS
-402 SGEKLMYEQFS
+402 SGEKLMFEQFS
-413 IFNEQVSRIEK
+413 IFNEQVYRIENEIDVK
-424 KRDKLNNTDEYL
+424 NNTDEYL

-454 INMLLEILPLIF
+454 INMLLEVLPLIF

-558 DISQEEQQRIRYL
+558 YISEEEQQRIRNL

-583 LIKMYNEAF
+583 LIKMYNEVF
-592 GPSIDNEIQ
+592 EPSIDNEIQ

>member
-19 DHDELKLNLVNEE
+19 DHEELKLNLVNEA
-32 MDIDLNYIEN
+32 MDTDLNYIEN

-47 SKRESKYISNFW
+47 SKKEPKYISNFW

-115 DDTPNTRSKTKN
+115 DDNPNTSSPLQN
-127 VLTLSKF
+127 VLTLSKY
-134 SILQNDREYADS
+134 SILKKDSEYADP

-170 KIYAKLLE
+170 KVYTKLLE

-202 DTFKPFFQYFKDDSE
+202 DTFKPFFQYFKDDRE
-217 RKQKDVERIFE
+217 RKRKEEERIFE
-228 SKDNSINNEKEFYEK
+228 RKYNSINSEKEFYEK
-243 SLYERKSIEKHLF
+243 KLYVRKSFEKHLL
-256 KENIIEAVIKRVH
+256 KENIIKAVIKRIH

-292 YLKTKNI
+292 YLKTKKI
-299 CGLEEAFYW
+299 YGLKDAFFWY
-308 FLDNAYI
+308 LDNAYI

-328 IKKLIEVLL
+328 IKKLIDVLL
-337 SKIEKSN
+337 STLEKSN
-344 EFDFLRNYPNYHNYV
+344 EFDIRHDYYFN
-359 FNANNFN
+359 FNASNLN

-413 IFNEQVSRIEK
+413 IFNEQIYHIEK
-424 KRDKLNNTDEYL
+424 KRDKLNNIDEYL

-454 INMLLEILPLIF
+454 INMLLEVLPLIF

-477 HDPLTLSDIPHQNI
+477 HDSLTLSDIPHQNI

-534 KKKIEEVIH
+534 KKKIEEMIH

-558 DISQEEQQRIRYL
+558 DISDEEQLRIRKL
-571 IRMVDE
+571 ISMVDE

-583 LIKMYNEAF
+583 LIKMYNEVF
-592 GPSIDNEIQ
+592 GPSIENEIH

>member
-19 DHDELKLNLVNEE
+19 DHEALTLNLVNEA
-32 MDIDLNYIEN
+32 MGTDLNYIEN

-47 SKRESKYISNFW
+47 SKKEPKYISNFW

-115 DDTPNTRSKTKN
+115 DDTPNTSSPLQN
-127 VLTLSKF
+127 VLTLSKYSLLNKDSGYSIPSF
-134 SILQNDREYADS
+134 SSYLS
-146 EFSRFLKIH
+146 IH

-170 KIYAKLLE
+170 KIYTKLLE
-178 LGLPTINN
+178 LGLPKINN
-186 IKIKI
+186 IEIKVNRDFI
-191 NHSNKDYYNIP
+191 SYKNMP
-202 DTFKPFFQYFKDDSE
+202 DKFKPFFKYFKDDSARRHIE
-217 RKQKDVERIFE
+217 MDKIFE
-228 SKDNSINNEKEFYEK
+228 RNDNSFNNIDKELLK
-243 SLYERKSIEKHLF
+243 VK
-256 KENIIEAVIKRVH
+256 IIEAVIQRVH
-269 LIFEE
+269 LFFEI
-274 TGNIYIR
+274 TGNIYTR
-281 EGFIRGGKTVE
+281 EGFIRGDKTVR
-292 YLKTKNI
+292 YLKTKKI
-299 CGLEEAFYW
+299 YGLKDAFYW
-308 FLDNAYI
+308 YLDNAYI
-315 KVNNIEF
+315 KFNNIEF
-322 QLPVQE
+322 QLPIQE
-328 IKKLIEVLL
+328 IKNLIEVML
-337 SKIEKSN
+337 STLEKSN
-344 EFDFLRNYPNYHNYV
+344 EFSYHHSSY
-359 FNANNFN
+359 ANNLLD

-372 AYQDFT
+372 AYQNFVVS
-378 KEFKKHFKVTD
+378 FQKHFKYIKYIE
-389 EPLFNFSTDRELS
+389 EPLFNFSTDKELS

-413 IFNEQVSRIEK
+413 IFNEQVSRIENEI
-424 KRDKLNNTDEYL
+424 DVGNNIDEYL

-454 INMLLEILPLIF
+454 INMLLEVLPLIF

-558 DISQEEQQRIRYL
+558 DISQEEQLRIRYL

>member
-19 DHDELKLNLVNEE
+19 DHEELKLNLVNEA
-32 MDIDLNYIEN
+32 MGTDLNYIEN

-115 DDTPNTRSKTKN
+115 DDTPNTSSPLQN
-127 VLTLSKF
+127 VLTLSKYSLLNKDSGYSIPSF
-134 SILQNDREYADS
+134 SSYLS
-146 EFSRFLKIH
+146 IH

-170 KIYAKLLE
+170 KIYTKLLE
-178 LGLPTINN
+178 LGLPKINN
-186 IKIKI
+186 IEIKVNRDFI
-191 NHSNKDYYNIP
+191 SYKNMP
-202 DTFKPFFQYFKDDSE
+202 DTFKPFFQYFKDDRE
-217 RKQKDVERIFE
+217 RKQKEREKILE
-228 SKDNSINNEKEFYEK
+228 RKVYLNNED
-243 SLYERKSIEKHLF
+243 
-256 KENIIEAVIKRVH
+256 KENLKVKIIKAVIKRIH

-292 YLKTKNI
+292 YLKTKKI
-299 CGLEEAFYW
+299 YGLKDAFFWY
-308 FLDNAYI
+308 LDNAYI

-328 IKKLIEVLL
+328 IKKLIDILL
-337 SKIEKSN
+337 STIEKSN
-344 EFDFLRNYPNYHNYV
+344 KFNFFSVYRGFLNYDFI
-359 FNANNFN
+359 ANDLE

-413 IFNEQVSRIEK
+413 IFNEQVSRIENEIGI
-424 KRDKLNNTDEYL
+424 DNISDEYL

-558 DISQEEQQRIRYL
+558 DISQEEQQRIRKL

-592 GPSIDNEIQ
+592 GSSIDNEIQ

>member
-19 DHDELKLNLVNEE
+19 DHEALTLNLVNEA
-32 MDIDLNYIEN
+32 MDTDLNYIEN

-47 SKRESKYISNFW
+47 SKKEPKYISNFW

-115 DDTPNTRSKTKN
+115 NDTPNTSSPLQN
-127 VLTLSKF
+127 VLTLSKY
-134 SILQNDREYADS
+134 SILKKDSEYADP

-170 KIYAKLLE
+170 KVYTKLLE

-202 DTFKPFFQYFKDDSE
+202 DTFKPFFQYFKDDRE
-217 RKQKDVERIFE
+217 RKQKEREKILE
-228 SKDNSINNEKEFYEK
+228 RKVYLNNED
-243 SLYERKSIEKHLF
+243 
-256 KENIIEAVIKRVH
+256 KENLKVKIIKDVIKRIH

-292 YLKTKNI
+292 YLKTKKI
-299 CGLEEAFYW
+299 YGLKDAFFWY
-308 FLDNAYI
+308 LDNAYI

-328 IKKLIEVLL
+328 IKKLIDILL
-337 SKIEKSN
+337 STIEKSN
-344 EFDFLRNYPNYHNYV
+344 KFNYFSVYRGFLDYDFI
-359 FNANNFN
+359 ANDLE

-413 IFNEQVSRIEK
+413 IFNEQVSRIENEIGI
-424 KRDKLNNTDEYL
+424 DNISDEYL

-558 DISQEEQQRIRYL
+558 DISQEEQQRIRKL

>member
-19 DHDELKLNLVNEE
+19 DHEALTLNLVNEA
-32 MDIDLNYIEN
+32 MDTDLNYIEN

-47 SKRESKYISNFW
+47 SKKEPKYISNFW

-90 FIGTDGKK
+90 FIGADGKK
-98 IPHNSKLIFY
+98 IPHNSKLILY

-115 DDTPNTRSKTKN
+115 DDTPNTRSPLQN
-127 VLTLSKF
+127 VLTLSKYSLLKKDTEDTF
-134 SILQNDREYADS
+134 QS
-146 EFSRFLKIH
+146 FSRYLEEH
-155 NNAMLERIFRLIKNK
+155 NNAMFEIILDLTKNQK
-170 KIYAKLLE
+170 VYTKLLE
-178 LGLPTINN
+178 LGLPKINN
-186 IKIKI
+186 IEIII
-191 NHSNKDYYNIP
+191 NRPYKDYYNIP
-202 DTFKPFFQYFKDDSE
+202 DTFKPFIQYFIDDRDRE
-217 RKQKDVERIFE
+217 QKDREKIFE
-228 SKDNSINNEKEFYEK
+228 RKDNSINRKKKFYKRKVFEKQF
-243 SLYERKSIEKHLF
+243 R
-256 KENIIEAVIKRVH
+256 ENIIQAVIGKIQ
-269 LIFEE
+269 LIFEKM
-274 TGNIYIR
+274 GNKYLL
-281 EGFIRGGKTVE
+281 EGFIKGGKTVE
-292 YLKTKNI
+292 YLKTNKI
-299 CGLEEAFYW
+299 YGLKDAFYW
-308 FLDNAYI
+308 FLNNAYI
-315 KVNNIEF
+315 KVDNQEF
-322 QLPVQE
+322 ELPVQE
-328 IKKLIEVLL
+328 IKKLIEVLIAKL
-337 SKIEKSN
+337 EKSID
-344 EFDFLRNYPNYHNYV
+344 FDYSYD
-359 FNANNFN
+359 FNANNLDIF
-366 TLEIID
+366 EIKD
-372 AYQDFT
+372 AFQNFLVPFQKYY
-378 KEFKKHFKVTD
+378 KNID
-389 EPLFNFSTDRELS
+389 EPLFNLSTDRELS

-413 IFNEQVSRIEK
+413 IFNEQVSRIENAL
-424 KRDKLNNTDEYL
+424 DVENNTDEYL

-454 INMLLEILPLIF
+454 INMLLEVLPLIF

-477 HDPLTLSDIPHQNI
+477 HDPLTLSDIPYQNI

-558 DISQEEQQRIRYL
+558 DISDEEQLRIRNL
-571 IRMVDE
+571 ISMVDE

-583 LIKMYNEAF
+583 LIKMYNEVF

>member
-1 MISKIHIPKGT
+1 MISEIHIPKGT

-19 DHDELKLNLVNEE
+19 DHEALTLNLVNEA

-90 FIGTDGKK
+90 FIGTDGEE

-115 DDTPNTRSKTKN
+115 DDTPNFRSKTKN

-134 SILQNDREYADS
+134 SILKKDREYADP
-146 EFSRFLKIH
+146 EFSMFLKIH
-155 NNAMLERIFRLIKNK
+155 NNAMLERILNLIKNK
-170 KIYAKLLE
+170 KVYTKLLE

-202 DTFKPFFQYFKDDSE
+202 DTFKPFFQYFKDDRE
-217 RKQKDVERIFE
+217 RKQKEREKILE
-228 SKDNSINNEKEFYEK
+228 RKDYSNNED
-243 SLYERKSIEKHLF
+243 
-256 KENIIEAVIKRVH
+256 KENLKVKIIKAIIKRIH

-292 YLKTKNI
+292 YLKTKKI
-299 CGLEEAFYW
+299 YGLKDAFFWY
-308 FLDNAYI
+308 LDNAYI

-328 IKKLIEVLL
+328 IKKLIDILL
-337 SKIEKSN
+337 STIEKSN
-344 EFDFLRNYPNYHNYV
+344 KFDFLSDYRGYLNYD
-359 FNANNFN
+359 FIANNLD

-413 IFNEQVSRIEK
+413 IFNEQVSRIENAL
-424 KRDKLNNTDEYL
+424 DVENNTDEYL

-454 INMLLEILPLIF
+454 INMLLEVLPLIF

-491 LFLGKGENY
+491 LFLGKGKKY

-558 DISQEEQQRIRYL
+558 DISEEEQQRIRKL

>member
-19 DHDELKLNLVNEE
+19 DHEALTLNLVNEA
-32 MDIDLNYIEN
+32 MDTDLNYIEN

-47 SKRESKYISNFW
+47 SKKESKYISNFW

-90 FIGTDGKK
+90 FIGTDGEE

-115 DDTPNTRSKTKN
+115 DDTPNTSSPLQN
-127 VLTLSKF
+127 VLTLSKY
-134 SILQNDREYADS
+134 SILKKDS
-146 EFSRFLKIH
+146 EDGLLGFSTYLEIH
-155 NNAMLERIFRLIKNK
+155 NSTMLEKMINLIKNK
-170 KIYAKLLE
+170 EVYNKLLE
-178 LGLPTINN
+178 LGLPKINN
-186 IKIKI
+186 IKIKL
-191 NHSNKDYYNIP
+191 NPNLNYFDEYYNNEVYDNVP
-202 DTFKPFFQYFKDDSE
+202 FKFVQFFEYFKTDCNDRE
-217 RKQKDVERIFE
+217 ELDKIYKRTYIDKEIFKIRVIE
-228 SKDNSINNEKEFYEK
+228 SIIN
-243 SLYERKSIEKHLF
+243 
-256 KENIIEAVIKRVH
+256 RVG
-269 LIFEE
+269 LIFDK
-274 TGNIYIR
+274 TGNKYLYD
-281 EGFIRGGKTVE
+281 GFIKGGKTVE

-299 CGLEEAFYW
+299 YGLKDAFYW
-308 FLDNAYI
+308 YLDNAYI
-315 KVNNIEF
+315 KFNNIEF

-328 IKKLIEVLL
+328 IKNLIEVLL

-344 EFDFLRNYPNYHNYV
+344 DSYYFDS
-359 FNANNFN
+359 FNADNLD

-372 AYQDFT
+372 AFQNFVIS
-378 KEFKKHFKVTD
+378 FQKHFKYID
-389 EPLFNFSTDRELS
+389 NPLFNFSTDIELS
-402 SGEKLMYEQFS
+402 SGEKLMFEQFS
-413 IFNEQVSRIEK
+413 IFNEQVYRIENEIEVK
-424 KRDKLNNTDEYL
+424 NNTDEYL

-454 INMLLEILPLIF
+454 INMLLEVLPLIF

-491 LFLGKGENY
+491 LFLGKGEKY

-534 KKKIEEVIH
+534 KKKIEEMIH

-558 DISQEEQQRIRYL
+558 DISDEEQLRIRNL

-583 LIKMYNEAF
+583 LIKMYNEVF

>member
-47 SKRESKYISNFW
+47 SKKEPKYISNFW

-90 FIGTDGKK
+90 FIGADDNE

-115 DDTPNTRSKTKN
+115 DDTPNTSSPLQN

-134 SILQNDREYADS
+134 SLLKKDRVYAHP
-146 EFSRFLKIH
+146 EFSRFLKTH

-170 KIYAKLLE
+170 KVYTKLLE

-186 IKIKI
+186 IEIKVNSYFI
-191 NHSNKDYYNIP
+191 SNKNMP
-202 DTFKPFFQYFKDDSE
+202 DKFKPFFKYFKNDKD
-217 RKQKDVERIFE
+217 RKQKEREKILE
-228 SKDNSINNEKEFYEK
+228 RKDYSNNEV
-243 SLYERKSIEKHLF
+243 
-256 KENIIEAVIKRVH
+256 KENLKVKIIEAVIERVR
-269 LIFEE
+269 LFFGK

-281 EGFIRGGKTVE
+281 EGFIRGDKTVE

-299 CGLEEAFYW
+299 CELKEAFYW

-315 KVNNIEF
+315 KVDNQEF
-322 QLPVQE
+322 ELPVQE

-337 SKIEKSN
+337 STIEKSN
-344 EFDFLRNYPNYHNYV
+344 KFDFLRNYRDYRDNHNYD
-359 FNANNFN
+359 FIANNLD

-372 AYQDFT
+372 AYQDFN
-378 KEFKKHFKVTD
+378 KEFKKHFKKVTHK
-389 EPLFNFSTDRELS
+389 PLFNFSTDRELS

-413 IFNEQVSRIEK
+413 IFNEQVYRIEK

-454 INMLLEILPLIF
+454 INMLLEVLPLIF

-500 TKVLTNKRK
+500 TNVLTNKRK

-558 DISQEEQQRIRYL
+558 DISDEEQLRIRNL

-583 LIKMYNEAF
+583 LIKMYNEVF
-592 GPSIDNEIQ
+592 GPSIENEIQ

>member
-19 DHDELKLNLVNEE
+19 DHEALTLNLVNEA
-32 MDIDLNYIEN
+32 MDTDLNYIEN

-90 FIGTDGKK
+90 FIGTDGEE

-115 DDTPNTRSKTKN
+115 DDTPNFRSKTKN

-134 SILQNDREYADS
+134 SILKKDREYADP
-146 EFSRFLKIH
+146 EFSMFLKIH
-155 NNAMLERIFRLIKNK
+155 NNAMLERILNLIKNK
-170 KIYAKLLE
+170 KVYTKLLE

-202 DTFKPFFQYFKDDSE
+202 DTFKPFFQYFKDDRE
-217 RKQKDVERIFE
+217 RKQKEREKILE
-228 SKDNSINNEKEFYEK
+228 RKDYSNNED
-243 SLYERKSIEKHLF
+243 
-256 KENIIEAVIKRVH
+256 KENLKVKIIKAIIKRIH

-292 YLKTKNI
+292 YLKTKKI
-299 CGLEEAFYW
+299 YGLKDAFFWY
-308 FLDNAYI
+308 LDNAYI

-328 IKKLIEVLL
+328 IKKLIDILL
-337 SKIEKSN
+337 STIEKSN
-344 EFDFLRNYPNYHNYV
+344 KFDFLSDYRGYLNYD
-359 FNANNFN
+359 FIANNLD

-413 IFNEQVSRIEK
+413 IFNEQVSRIENAL
-424 KRDKLNNTDEYL
+424 DVENNTDEYL

-454 INMLLEILPLIF
+454 INMLLEVLPLIF

-491 LFLGKGENY
+491 LFLGKGKKY

-558 DISQEEQQRIRYL
+558 DISDEEQLRIRNL
-571 IRMVDE
+571 ISMVDE

>member
-19 DHDELKLNLVNEE
+19 DHEALTLNLVNEA
-32 MDIDLNYIEN
+32 MGTDLNYIEN

-47 SKRESKYISNFW
+47 SKKEPKYISNFW

-98 IPHNSKLIFY
+98 ISHNSKLILY

-127 VLTLSKF
+127 ILTLSKF
-134 SILQNDREYADS
+134 SILKKDREYADLKLS
-146 EFSRFLKIH
+146 MLLKIH
-155 NNAMLERIFRLIKNK
+155 NNAMLERILSLIQNQKV
-170 KIYAKLLE
+170 YTKLLE

-186 IKIKI
+186 INIKL
-191 NHSNKDYYNIP
+191 NYTVKNYYNIP
-202 DTFKPFFQYFKDDSE
+202 NLFKPFFQYFRDDRE
-217 RKQKDVERIFE
+217 RKHNEQEKIFD
-228 SKDNSINNEKEFYEK
+228 SRDNSINKDKE
-243 SLYERKSIEKHLF
+243 LF
-256 KENIIEAVIKRVH
+256 KVEIIEVIIKRVH
-269 LIFEE
+269 SIFEI
-274 TGNIYIR
+274 TGNKYLR
-281 EGFIRGGKTVE
+281 KGFIRGGKTVE
-292 YLKTKNI
+292 YLKAKKI
-299 CGLEEAFYW
+299 YGLKDAFFW

-315 KVNNIEF
+315 KVDNQEF
-322 QLPVQE
+322 ELPVQE

-337 SKIEKSN
+337 STIEKSN
-344 EFDFLRNYPNYHNYV
+344 KFISIHDYY
-359 FNANNFN
+359 FNANNLN

-413 IFNEQVSRIEK
+413 IFNEQVSRIENEIGI
-424 KRDKLNNTDEYL
+424 DNISDEYL

-454 INMLLEILPLIF
+454 INMLLEVLPLIF

-543 VLNKMIENKNNNQHI
+543 VLNKMIENKSNNQHI
-558 DISQEEQQRIRYL
+558 DISQEEQQRIRKL

>member
-19 DHDELKLNLVNEE
+19 DHKALTLNLVNEA
-32 MDIDLNYIEN
+32 MGTDLNYIEN
-42 KNSSG
+42 KSSSG
-47 SKRESKYISNFW
+47 SKKEPKYISNFW

-115 DDTPNTRSKTKN
+115 NDTPNTSSPLQN
-127 VLTLSKF
+127 VLTLSKY
-134 SILQNDREYADS
+134 SILKKDSEYADP

-170 KIYAKLLE
+170 KVYTKLLE

-186 IKIKI
+186 INIKL
-191 NHSNKDYYNIP
+191 NYSNKDYYNIP
-202 DTFKPFFQYFKDDSE
+202 DTFKPFFQYFKDDRE
-217 RKQKDVERIFE
+217 RKQKEREKILE
-228 SKDNSINNEKEFYEK
+228 RKDYSINKN
-243 SLYERKSIEKHLF
+243 
-256 KENIIEAVIKRVH
+256 KENLKVKIIKAVIKRIH

-292 YLKTKNI
+292 YLKTKKI
-299 CGLEEAFYW
+299 YGLKDAFFWY
-308 FLDNAYI
+308 LDNAYI

-328 IKKLIEVLL
+328 IKKLIDILL
-337 SKIEKSN
+337 STIEKSN
-344 EFDFLRNYPNYHNYV
+344 EFNFFSDYRGFLNYDFI
-359 FNANNFN
+359 ANDLE

-413 IFNEQVSRIEK
+413 IFNEQVSRIENEIGI
-424 KRDKLNNTDEYL
+424 DNISDEYL

-491 LFLGKGENY
+491 LFLGKGEKY

-558 DISQEEQQRIRYL
+558 DISQEEQQRIRKL

>member
-1 MISKIHIPKGT
+1 MIYEIHIPKGT

-19 DHDELKLNLVNEE
+19 DHEELKLNLVNEE

-47 SKRESKYISNFW
+47 SKKESKYISNFW

-90 FIGTDGKK
+90 FIGADGNE

-115 DDTPNTRSKTKN
+115 DDTPYTDSPPQN
-127 VLTLSKF
+127 VSIISKF
-134 SILQNDREYADS
+134 SLLKKDTEDTFPS
-146 EFSRFLKIH
+146 FSSYLIKH
-155 NNAMLERIFRLIKNK
+155 NNAMFERILSLIKNQS
-170 KIYAKLLE
+170 IYTKLLE
-178 LGLPTINN
+178 LGLPSINN
-186 IKIKI
+186 INIKL
-191 NHSNKDYYNIP
+191 NYSNKDYYNIP
-202 DTFKPFFQYFKDDSE
+202 DIFKPFFQYFKDDRD
-217 RKQKDVERIFE
+217 RKQKERKKIFE
-228 SKDNSINNEKEFYEK
+228 SRDSSINRNKE
-243 SLYERKSIEKHLF
+243 LF
-256 KENIIEAVIKRVH
+256 KVEIIEAVIKRVH
-269 LIFEE
+269 SIFEK

-292 YLKTKNI
+292 YLKTKKI
-299 CGLEEAFYW
+299 YGLKDAFYW

-322 QLPVQE
+322 ELPVQE

-337 SKIEKSN
+337 STIEKSN
-344 EFDFLRNYPNYHNYV
+344 KFNSRHDYY
-359 FNANNFN
+359 FNASNLN
-366 TLEIID
+366 TLKIID

-389 EPLFNFSTDRELS
+389 KPLFNFSTNRELS

-413 IFNEQVSRIEK
+413 IFNDQVSRIENGV
-424 KRDKLNNTDEYL
+424 DVENNTDEYL

-454 INMLLEILPLIF
+454 INMLLEVLPLIF

-491 LFLGKGENY
+491 LFLGKGEKY

-558 DISQEEQQRIRYL
+558 DISDEEQQRIRYL

-583 LIKMYNEAF
+583 LIKMYNEVF
-592 GPSIDNEIQ
+592 GPSIENEIH

>member
-19 DHDELKLNLVNEE
+19 DHEALTLNLVNEA
-32 MDIDLNYIEN
+32 MDTDLNYIEN
-42 KNSSG
+42 KNSFG
-47 SKRESKYISNFW
+47 SKKEPKYISNFW

-90 FIGTDGKK
+90 FIGADGKK

-115 DDTPNTRSKTKN
+115 NDTPNTSSPLQN
-127 VLTLSKF
+127 VLTLSKY
-134 SILQNDREYADS
+134 SILKKDSEYADP

-170 KIYAKLLE
+170 KVYTKLLE

-186 IKIKI
+186 INIKL
-191 NHSNKDYYNIP
+191 NYSNKDYYNIP
-202 DTFKPFFQYFKDDSE
+202 DTFKPFFQYFKDDRE
-217 RKQKDVERIFE
+217 RKQKEREKILE
-228 SKDNSINNEKEFYEK
+228 RKDYSINED
-243 SLYERKSIEKHLF
+243 
-256 KENIIEAVIKRVH
+256 KENLKVKIIKAVIKRIH

-292 YLKTKNI
+292 YLKTKKI
-299 CGLEEAFYW
+299 YGLKDAFFWY
-308 FLDNAYI
+308 LDNAYI

-328 IKKLIEVLL
+328 IKKLIDILL
-337 SKIEKSN
+337 STIEKSN
-344 EFDFLRNYPNYHNYV
+344 KYNFFSDYRGFLNYDFI
-359 FNANNFN
+359 ANDLE

-413 IFNEQVSRIEK
+413 IFNEQVSRIENEIGI
-424 KRDKLNNTDEYL
+424 DNISDEYL

-454 INMLLEILPLIF
+454 INMLLEVLPLIF

-558 DISQEEQQRIRYL
+558 DISEEEQQRIRNL

-583 LIKMYNEAF
+583 LIKMYNEVF
-592 GPSIDNEIQ
+592 GPSIENEIQ

>member
-19 DHDELKLNLVNEE
+19 DHEALTLNLVNEA
-32 MDIDLNYIEN
+32 MDTDLNYIEN

-47 SKRESKYISNFW
+47 SKKEPKYISNFW

-90 FIGTDGKK
+90 FIGADGKK

-115 DDTPNTRSKTKN
+115 DDTPNTSSPLQN
-127 VLTLSKF
+127 VLTLSKYSLLKKDTEDTF
-134 SILQNDREYADS
+134 QS
-146 EFSRFLKIH
+146 FSRYLEEH
-155 NNAMLERIFRLIKNK
+155 NNAMFEIILDLTKNQK
-170 KIYAKLLE
+170 VYTKLLE
-178 LGLPTINN
+178 LGLPKINN
-186 IKIKI
+186 IEIII
-191 NHSNKDYYNIP
+191 NRPYKDYYNIP
-202 DTFKPFFQYFKDDSE
+202 DTFKPFIQYFIDDRDRE
-217 RKQKDVERIFE
+217 QKDREKIFE
-228 SKDNSINNEKEFYEK
+228 RKDNSINRKKKFYKRKVFEKQF
-243 SLYERKSIEKHLF
+243 R
-256 KENIIEAVIKRVH
+256 ENIIQAVIGKIQ
-269 LIFEE
+269 LIFEKM
-274 TGNIYIR
+274 GNKYLL
-281 EGFIRGGKTVE
+281 EGFIKGGKTVE
-292 YLKTKNI
+292 YLKTNKI
-299 CGLEEAFYW
+299 YGLKDAFYW
-308 FLDNAYI
+308 FLNNAYI
-315 KVNNIEF
+315 KVDNQEF
-322 QLPVQE
+322 ELPVQE
-328 IKKLIEVLL
+328 IKKLIEVLIAKL
-337 SKIEKSN
+337 EKSID
-344 EFDFLRNYPNYHNYV
+344 FDYSYD
-359 FNANNFN
+359 FNANNLDIF
-366 TLEIID
+366 EIKD
-372 AYQDFT
+372 AFQNFLIPFQKYY
-378 KEFKKHFKVTD
+378 KNID
-389 EPLFNFSTDRELS
+389 EPLFNLSTDRELS

-491 LFLGKGENY
+491 LFLGKGEKY

-543 VLNKMIENKNNNQHI
+543 ILNKMIENKNNNQHI

-583 LIKMYNEAF
+583 LIKMYNEVF
-592 GPSIDNEIQ
+592 GPSIENEIQ

>member
-19 DHDELKLNLVNEE
+19 DHEALTLNLVNEA
-32 MDIDLNYIEN
+32 MDTDLNYIEN

-47 SKRESKYISNFW
+47 SKKEPKYISNFW

-115 DDTPNTRSKTKN
+115 NDTPSVSLNTKN

-134 SILQNDREYADS
+134 SLLKEGS
-146 EFSRFLKIH
+146 EHLNSDFSRLLKVH

-170 KIYAKLLE
+170 KVYTKLLE

-202 DTFKPFFQYFKDDSE
+202 DTFKPFFQYFKDDRE
-217 RKQKDVERIFE
+217 RKQKEREKILE
-228 SKDNSINNEKEFYEK
+228 RKVYLNNED
-243 SLYERKSIEKHLF
+243 
-256 KENIIEAVIKRVH
+256 KENLKVKIIKDVIKRIH

-292 YLKTKNI
+292 YLKTKKI
-299 CGLEEAFYW
+299 YGLKDAFFWY
-308 FLDNAYI
+308 LDNAYI

-328 IKKLIEVLL
+328 IKKLIDILL
-337 SKIEKSN
+337 STIEKSN
-344 EFDFLRNYPNYHNYV
+344 KFNYFSVYRGFLDYDFI
-359 FNANNFN
+359 ANDLE

-413 IFNEQVSRIEK
+413 IFNEQVSRIENEIGI
-424 KRDKLNNTDEYL
+424 DNISDEYL

-558 DISQEEQQRIRYL
+558 DISQEEQQRIRKL

>member
-12 LPYIFGS
+12 LSYIFGS
-19 DHDELKLNLVNEE
+19 DHEALTLNLVNEA
-32 MDIDLNYIEN
+32 MDTDLNYIEN

-47 SKRESKYISNFW
+47 SKKEPKYISNFW

-90 FIGTDGKK
+90 FIGTDGNE

-115 DDTPNTRSKTKN
+115 DDTPYTDSPPQN
-127 VLTLSKF
+127 VSIISKF
-134 SILQNDREYADS
+134 SLLKKDTEHTFPS
-146 EFSRFLKIH
+146 FSSYLIKH
-155 NNAMLERIFRLIKNK
+155 NNAMLERILSLIKNQS
-170 KIYAKLLE
+170 IYTKLLE
-178 LGLPTINN
+178 LGLPSINN
-186 IKIKI
+186 INIKL
-191 NHSNKDYYNIP
+191 NYSNKDYYNIP
-202 DTFKPFFQYFKDDSE
+202 DTFKPFFQYFKDDRE
-217 RKQKDVERIFE
+217 RKQKEREKILE
-228 SKDNSINNEKEFYEK
+228 RKDYSINED
-243 SLYERKSIEKHLF
+243 
-256 KENIIEAVIKRVH
+256 KENLKVKIIKAVIKRIH

-292 YLKTKNI
+292 YLKTKKI
-299 CGLEEAFYW
+299 YGLKDAFFWY
-308 FLDNAYI
+308 LDNAYI

-328 IKKLIEVLL
+328 IKKLIEILL
-337 SKIEKSN
+337 STIEKSN
-344 EFDFLRNYPNYHNYV
+344 KFNFFSDYRGFLNYDFI
-359 FNANNFN
+359 ANDLE

-413 IFNEQVSRIEK
+413 IFNEQVSRIENEIGI
-424 KRDKLNNTDEYL
+424 DNISDEYL

-558 DISQEEQQRIRYL
+558 DISQEEQQRIRKL